1 MKMNVVDVVVKL
13 DKIGQDVVRRAVTPA
28 EVAILV
34 AEHHKRAG
42 GVPVTVIEGTEKE
55 VEISGTGLYN
65 ILCARYGAKRT
76 KNIYP
81 SPTVRYPETVNEAIE
96 LGMATINPSEK
107 LMEYEIN

>member
-1 MKMNVVDVVVKL
+1 MKIKVVDVVVKL
-13 DKIGQDVVRRAVTPA
+13 DKIGQDVVRRAVSPA
-28 EVAILV
+28 EIAILV

-42 GVPVTVIEGTEKE
+42 GVPVTIIEDTEKE
-55 VEISGTGLYN
+55 VEVTGTGLYN
-65 ILCARYGAKRT
+65 ALCARYGVKRT

-81 SPTVRYPETVNEAIE
+81 SPTVRFPETVAEAIE